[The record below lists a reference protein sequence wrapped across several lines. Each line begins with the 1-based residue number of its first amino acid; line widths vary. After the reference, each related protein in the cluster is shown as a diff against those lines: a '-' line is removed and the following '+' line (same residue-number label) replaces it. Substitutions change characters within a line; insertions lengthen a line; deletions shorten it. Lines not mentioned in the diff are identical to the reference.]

1 MLSSCVQRFPKT
13 PVPIDLSFHIF
24 HQTHNDDLKIIQEPE
39 QEKVWSESRTVYAE
53 GRAIL
58 FTGGKT
64 PTKSPAFVLIMLV
77 VSSKHFDSMI
87 NNLTLLRWNVLKT

>member
-1 MLSSCVQRFPKT
+1 MLSACVQRFTKT
-13 PVPIDLSFHIF
+13 PAPIDLSFHIF

-64 PTKSPAFVLIMLV
+64 PMKSPAFVMIMII
-77 VSSKHFDSMI
+77 VSSKHFDSI
-87 NNLTLLRWNVLKT
+87 LNNLS